1 VTDAPAGPT
10 TPWNPLAIVGFVL
23 AFVAP
28 PGAIVC
34 GHIARRQ
41 IRTTGEQGDGLA
53 LAGLILGYVFTA
65 LIVVFVLVWLAVLL
79 ATMLGFFAIVGQIP
93 DGSFG

>member
-1 VTDAPAGPT
+1 MTGYQPALA
-10 TPWNPLAIVGFVL
+10 PWNALAIVSLVL

-28 PGAIVC
+28 PGGIVC

-41 IRTTGEQGDGLA
+41 IRTSGEQGDGVA

-65 LIVVFVLVWLAVLL
+65 GIVLSFLVWFAVLI
-79 ATMLGFFAIVGQIP
+79 ATFVGFGALIGTMP
-93 DGSFG
+93 ELRS